1 MAGENGGGVSLDA
14 ALIAIDRACREGAV
28 IRDRDLLESFA
39 GDESEV
45 APVVPDAA
53 VRATSTKEVAAVL
66 AACSTHGVPV
76 TPRAGG
82 TGRVGG
88 AVPVKGG
95 IVLAFDRMDEILGIE
110 RRDLKVTVQPGVV
123 LGDLHRAVEE
133 QELFYPPDP
142 NSWESCRIGG
152 NLACNAGGPRAF
164 KYGVTRHWVL
174 GLEAVTA
181 EGNVVKVGKPTAKG
195 VTGYDLAGLIVG
207 SEGTLAVVTE
217 ATLRLTPKPEGVAT
231 LLVFLPDE
239 AAMEG
244 VITAVLGRRLVPRCL
259 EMLDSL
265 ALEIVRPQAG
275 LDVPE
280 GAKAMLLVELDGELD
295 QLPAQV
301 EDCGMAMLEAGAVD
315 VLVAKNEAERE
326 RLWAARRELSHAM
339 RRQANH
345 KLSEDVVVPRT
356 RLGELVER
364 CRALSAEHQVRM
376 PSYGH
381 AGDGNLHVNFLW
393 NDPDE
398 RPRVEAAIEGLFRA
412 VVGMGGTL
420 SGEHGIGVLK
430 APYLPLEQSETLIAL
445 QKRIKEVF
453 DPRGVLNPGKIFPT
467 SRTHR
472 AC

>member
-1 MAGENGGGVSLDA
+1 MSLDA
-14 ALIAIDRACREGAV
+14 ALLEIDRACRDGAV

-45 APVVPDAA
+45 TPVTPDAA
-53 VRATSTKEVAAVL
+53 VRATSAAEVAAVL
-66 AACSTHGVPV
+66 SACSKHGVPV

-88 AVPVKGG
+88 AVPLKGG
-95 IVLAFDRMDEILGIE
+95 IVLAFDRMEEILGIE
-110 RRDLKVTVQPGVV
+110 DRDLKVTVQPGVV

-133 QELFYPPDP
+133 RGLFYPPDP

-164 KYGVTRHWVL
+164 KYGVTRNWVL

-181 EGNVVKVGKPTAKG
+181 EGSVVKVGKPTAKG

-207 SEGTLAVVTE
+207 SEGTLAVITE
-217 ATLRLTPKPEGVAT
+217 ATLRLTPKPESVAT
-231 LLVFLPDE
+231 MLVFLPDE

-244 VITAVLGRRLVPRCL
+244 VVTAALGQRIVPRCL

-265 ALEIVRPQAG
+265 ALAIVKPQAG
-275 LDVPE
+275 LDVPA
-280 GAKAMLLVELDGELD
+280 GAKAMLLVELDGE
-295 QLPAQV
+295 QSALPQQV
-301 EDCGMAMLEAGAVD
+301 EDCGMAMLEAGAVE
-315 VLVAKNEAERE
+315 VLVAKNESERE
-326 RLWAARRELSHAM
+326 RLWAARRELSYAM
-339 RRQANH
+339 RRQATH

-364 CRALSAEHQVRM
+364 CRALSEEHGVRM

-393 NDPDE
+393 DDPDE

-412 VVGMGGTL
+412 VVAMDGTL

-430 APYLPLEQSETLIAL
+430 APYLPLEQSETLIDL
-445 QKRIKEVF
+445 QRRIKGVF
-453 DPRGVLNPGKIFPT
+453 DPQGVLNPGKIFPAQ
-467 SRTHR
+467 RTHR

>member
-1 MAGENGGGVSLDA
+1 MSLDA
-14 ALIAIDRACREGAV
+14 ALLEIDRACREGAV
-28 IRDRDLLESFA
+28 IRDRDLLESFG

-45 APVVPDAA
+45 TPVTPDAA
-53 VRATSTKEVAAVL
+53 VRATSTREVAAVL
-66 AACSTHGVPV
+66 AACSKHGVPV

-88 AVPVKGG
+88 AVPLRGG

-110 RRDLKVTVQPGVV
+110 DRDLKVTVQPGVV

-133 QELFYPPDP
+133 RGLFYPPDP

-164 KYGVTRHWVL
+164 KYGVTRSWVL

-181 EGNVVKVGKPTAKG
+181 DGSVVKVGKPTAKG

-217 ATLRLTPKPEGVAT
+217 ATLRLTPKPESVAT
-231 LLVFLPDE
+231 MLVFLPDE

-244 VITAVLGRRLVPRCL
+244 VITAALGRRIVPRCL

-280 GAKAMLLVELDGELD
+280 GAKAMLLVELDGEAD
-295 QLPAQV
+295 ALPKQV

-326 RLWAARRELSHAM
+326 RLWAARRELSYAM
-339 RRQANH
+339 RRQAEH

-356 RLGELVER
+356 RLGELVQR
-364 CRALSAEHQVRM
+364 CRALSDEHRVRM

-398 RPRVEAAIEGLFRA
+398 RPRIEAAIEGLFRS
-412 VVGMGGTL
+412 VVAMGGTL

-430 APYLPLEQSETLIAL
+430 APYLPLEQSDALIAL
-445 QKRIKEVF
+445 QKQIKEVF
-453 DPRGVLNPGKIFPT
+453 DPRGVLNPGKIFPAQ
-467 SRTHR
+467 RPHR

>member
-1 MAGENGGGVSLDA
+1 MNLDA
-14 ALIAIDRACREGAV
+14 ALLEIDRACHEGAV
-28 IRDRDLLESFA
+28 IRDRDVLESFA

-45 APVVPDAA
+45 RPVVPDAA
-53 VRATSTKEVAAVL
+53 VRATSTQEVAAVL
-66 AACSTHGVPV
+66 AACTKHEVPV

-88 AVPVKGG
+88 AVPMRGG

-110 RRDLKVTVQPGVV
+110 KQDLRVVAQPGVV
-123 LGDLHRAVEE
+123 LGDLHRAVEAE
-133 QELFYPPDP
+133 GLFYPPDP

-164 KYGVTRHWVL
+164 KYGVTGSWVL

-181 EGNVVKVGKPTAKG
+181 DGTVVKVGKPTAKG
-195 VTGYDLAGLIVG
+195 VTGYDLAGLLVG
-207 SEGTLAVVTE
+207 SEGTLAVITE
-217 ATLRLTPKPEGVAT
+217 ATLRLVPNPEGVAT
-231 LLVFLPDE
+231 MLVFLRDE
-239 AAMEG
+239 AAMAP
-244 VITAVLGRRLVPRCL
+244 VVTAALGRRLVPRCL

-280 GAKAMLLVELDGELD
+280 GANAMLLVELDGEVEH
-295 QLPAQV
+295 LPQQV

-315 VLVAKNEAERE
+315 VLVAKNESERE
-326 RLWAARRELSHAM
+326 RLWAARREMSYAM
-339 RRQANH
+339 RRQASH

-356 RLGELVER
+356 RLGDLIER
-364 CRALSAEHQVRM
+364 CRQLQETHRIRM

-398 RPRVEAAIEGLFRA
+398 RPRVEAAIQGLFEA
-412 VVGMGGTL
+412 VIAMGGTL

-430 APYLPLEQSETLIAL
+430 APYLPLEQSDSLIAL
-445 QKRIKEVF
+445 QQRIKQVF
-453 DPRGVLNPGKIFPT
+453 DPKGILNPGKIFPAGA
-467 SRTHR
+467 RTHR